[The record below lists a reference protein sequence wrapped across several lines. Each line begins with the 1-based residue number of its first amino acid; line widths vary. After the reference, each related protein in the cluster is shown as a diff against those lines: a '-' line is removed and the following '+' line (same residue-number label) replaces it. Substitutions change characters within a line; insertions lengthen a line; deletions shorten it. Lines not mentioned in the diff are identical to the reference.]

1 MTKIVSAKA
10 NLKYMKKTAL
20 ILAMISI
27 TFVCAACEEEEDYD
41 AITYYDVV
49 GEGYVLMY
57 DDKNRDRFLFPA
69 QGAEITVTT
78 TLENKGSFFPYPKE
92 TFITDVTGKYQVRFT
107 KRTYRSNA
115 TKYFFDV
122 SCSLC
127 VVPPNY
133 DMSIYGTSPG
143 MEKLTRNVDDIK
155 NAKNIIEIDTIKIY
169 VSNK

>member
-1 MTKIVSAKA
+1 
-10 NLKYMKKTAL
+10 MKKLLL

-27 TFVCAACEEEEDYD
+27 AFGCMACDDYD
-41 AITYYDVV
+41 DITYYNAI
-49 GEGYVLMY
+49 GEGYVFMY